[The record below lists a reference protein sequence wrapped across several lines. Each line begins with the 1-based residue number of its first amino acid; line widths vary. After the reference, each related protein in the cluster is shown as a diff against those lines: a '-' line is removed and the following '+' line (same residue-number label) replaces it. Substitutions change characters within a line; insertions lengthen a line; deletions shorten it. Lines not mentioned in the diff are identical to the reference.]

1 VPAAV
6 LTYVHPVSA
15 GLTVAF
21 LGYVGSLGLRA
32 RNDRRQRR
40 QLLARHA
47 QLAPILYGF
56 ALASWAAGLLS
67 TWLLR
72 TDLQLA
78 SSVHFRIGIALL
90 IALSGG
96 ALSSRWMTQPSIRAL
111 HPWFGAAAMLLAAAQ
126 VFFGLQITP

>member
-1 VPAAV
+1 VFA
-6 LTYVHPVSA
+6 YIHPVTGA
-15 GLTVAF
+15 LTVLL

-32 RNDRRQRR
+32 RSDRRHAR

-47 QLAPILYGF
+47 QVAPIVYGIT
-56 ALASWAAGLLS
+56 LASWAGGFAS

-72 TDLQLA
+72 RDLELGEGA
-78 SSVHFRIGIALL
+78 HFRIGVALV

-96 ALSSRWMTQPSIRAL
+96 ALTSRWMDRASIRAL

>member
-1 VPAAV
+1 MLA
-6 LTYVHPVSA
+6 YVHPVTA
-15 GLTVAF
+15 GFTVIL

-32 RNDRRQRR
+32 RSDRRHGRA
-40 QLLARHA
+40 LLARHA
-47 QLAPILYGF
+47 RLAPIMYGL
-56 ALASWAAGLLS
+56 AVASWLAGFVS

-72 TDLQLA
+72 PDLELTTSA
-78 SSVHFRIGIALL
+78 HFRIGIALV

-96 ALSSRWMTQPSIRAL
+96 ALSSRWMRRASFRTV